1 MCKAPSRLLMP
12 QCRSDNFIIAVAM
25 RVCASDNFVIAVAMK
40 VCASDN
46 FIIAVAMR
54 VCASDNFII
63 AVAIA
68 VLRNKQST
76 FYSLQVDLARFS
88 NHGSLS
94 RKNH

>member
-88 NHGSLS
+88 NHGSQL
-94 RKNH
+94 RKHH